1 MKQLLSADIKAPA
14 GTTFK
19 RKNIGVTSFELPA
32 GQDWTMDE
40 NYLDNSKT
48 EMIIII
54 TSQMDGFQDMQKEY
68 MDSYIQNNEI
78 AAPNW
83 KTGDLKFGT
92 VNQLPAGILTGTF
105 NNGTQFITKDFIFY
119 DKSTTTILQARVPEA
134 SKDQLEPIVDY
145 IASTYRCHN

>member
-1 MKQLLSADIKAPA
+1 MNQLLSTDIKPPA

-19 RKNIGVTSFELPA
+19 RKNIGVASFELPA
-32 GQDWTMDE
+32 GQDWTLDE

-48 EMIIII
+48 EMVIII

-78 AAPNW
+78 AASNW

-92 VNQLPAGILTGTF
+92 VNQLPAGVLTGTF
-105 NNGTQFITKDFIFY
+105 NNGTQFVTRDFIFY

-134 SKDQLEPIVDY
+134 DKDQLEPIVDY
-145 IASTYRCHN
+145 IASTYRYNH